1 MHHLRLIFMLSPY
14 LCKTTLGIYILLEEE
29 KES

>member
-14 LCKTTLGIYILLEEE
+14 LCKTLGIYILLEEE